1 MTAMITM
8 AAPMISTVSVGIFV
22 PVSGATEG
30 DGDGVVVV
38 VGLSVGSGFIV
49 DVGVVVGIMIESE
62 VSMPMN
68 VSAYELP

>member
-1 MTAMITM
+1 M

-22 PVSGATEG
+22 PVSGAAEG
-30 DGDGVVVV
+30 DVEAVVVV
-38 VGLSVGSGFIV
+38 AGLSVGSGFIIDV
-49 DVGVVVGIMIESE
+49 DVGVVVGVMLESE